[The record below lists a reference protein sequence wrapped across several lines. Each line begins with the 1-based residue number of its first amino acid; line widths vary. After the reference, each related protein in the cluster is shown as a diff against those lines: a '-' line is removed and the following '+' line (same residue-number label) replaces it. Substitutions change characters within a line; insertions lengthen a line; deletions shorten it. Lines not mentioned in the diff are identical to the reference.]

1 MLNVFGEQE
10 DKAHS
15 VTKTVKHVILQ
26 FKIINFLPA
35 F

>member
-15 VTKTVKHVILQ
+15 VTKNCETRNLAV
-26 FKIINFLPA
+26 
-35 F
+35 